1 MKFTLCDKNGN
12 GRELTMEEVHKHL
25 SEAQIEEAIQAKIAD
40 PGEDVA
46 YMTIGGIICLDY

>member
-12 GRELTMEEVHKHL
+12 GRELTM
-25 SEAQIEEAIQAKIAD
+25 EAQIEEAIQAKIAD

-46 YMTIGGIICLDY
+46 YMTIGGIICLDF